1 MTNVAFIKNNIVMD
15 ILLFDEA
22 NDNEALIA
30 SIVTD
35 KGYDSSMECNP
46 NTPRYS
52 TWNGVEFTETPQ
64 ETLGEL
70 GVINYVAPSEPTD

>member
-1 MTNVAFIKNNIVMD
+1 MINVAFLKNNIAMD
-15 ILLFDEA
+15 ILIFDEA

-35 KGYDSSMECNP
+35 KGYDSSIECDP
-46 NTPRYS
+46 NTSRYS

-64 ETLGEL
+64 EILGEL
-70 GVINYVAPSEPTD
+70 GVINYVKPTEPTD